1 VLASNAPLAAAMTL
15 DIRIGSTCALL
26 LLALRD
32 PQLADRAHE
41 ILFRGAPKLSAEE
54 RARSVTRLSIVLC
67 GELTISSCPRL
78 VTVGGGECVFH
89 RRNSI
94 KLAGPP
100 AGCGEAG
107 RVGSGCL
114 KDAAAGGPHPRNP

>member
-41 ILFRGAPKLSAEE
+41 ILFRGTPKLSAEE
-54 RARSVTRLSIVLC
+54 RARGIARLSIILC
-67 GELTISSCPRL
+67 GELAVSACPRL
-78 VTVGGGECVFH
+78 VTVGGGEGVIH

-94 KLAGPP
+94 
-100 AGCGEAG
+100 
-107 RVGSGCL
+107 R
-114 KDAAAGGPHPRNP
+114 